1 MALQKRRLG
10 QARIHHR
17 RSSWMRKASRKPL
30 VQDCP
35 NCGNPRVPHRVC
47 MKCGF
52 YGGEIVM
59 KTQETEEDV

>member
-10 QARIHHR
+10 RTRIHHR
-17 RSSWMRKASRKPL
+17 RSAWARKASRKPL
-30 VQDCP
+30 VQSCP
-35 NCGNPRVPHRVC
+35 NCESPRIPHRVC

-59 KTQETEEDV
+59 KVEQSEEE